1 MLPTGTAGRDGG
13 ADDDGIDDD
22 GIEVESSS
30 SCSSCSSDAD
40 LDYEMAKELA
50 SLLPVM
56 DGRCPGMTLEV
67 LQTLEDHDH
76 PDEYDTLKQ
85 LDLHGNISSV
95 HDLETLLLSV
105 MYPSPD
111 GTNDGAYG
119 IVWQGTFDL
128 RSPENLAGWGKA
140 ARFGSEAYFVRS
152 WPPRRIGKRLMPG
165 ETRFVDVLVVDAPDE
180 SPGAVTGE
188 LFKAVLTSVPEPRRS
203 PWSRAL
209 MHTIPN
215 LNEDRLCAAALG
227 VPLLGVNL
235 ITEHKGHQRGH
246 ACDGYT
252 LLGASRHGLIPGF
265 YTSQELSVE
274 RYQKHTRTYAK
285 LYLDTPLPIPGKHRY
300 VLAAALMNLPLTIA
314 NISVQTHMMVEQRR
328 SEEWAALDDCSRRA
342 FAEALEAQQC
352 ATSAHA
358 ATIDGCSDAVK
369 SVIASKLP
377 ALRMTASGATGGR
390 LSDADLHTVVEH
402 NLRLADHI
410 SEMAGPVAVL
420 DLLAHPFHE
429 GALPDELQKPCGVP
443 LLLVLATR
451 VAAYPTRYHVGC
463 EQRYRNDKLAD
474 DGVAAARLAA
484 VLESALGAP
493 LVPKHEVYDAPFWA
507 IDAVGETMSDRIQT
521 QIQSSAQE
529 QDSEERRR
537 AARLGFSERYVSNM
551 LGLHRIGCA
560 IALDLACAVPYT
572 EAIAA
577 QSTPYGQV
585 TGDWSA
591 LDRAEAHAF
600 HAAGLGIMGDEAN
613 GPSRTTDRAQRL
625 AAFVRCAREVEEW
638 IQTGRWRGS
647 PCAIDARYL
656 SPASERDN
664 EEAAPTTATATA
676 TLTPNAPSAAA
687 PAAADASE
695 PAAGGGGGGGK
706 KKRGAKRKDA
716 AAAPPK
722 PVDSVDVTVRTAHIN
737 VRNELWVDR
746 PCKPVADRTHADS
759 RIAASKLL
767 SEAALLTAARQWQPG
782 PLAAFVQAP
791 TALTNCCS
799 CYLGKVRPLSTL
811 LLGGRVHSR
820 CSKCHAPRCLGC
832 VQQRKEMETRALR
845 RGEALSQPP
854 DDNCRYCA
862 QTAAAA
868 R

>member
-1 MLPTGTAGRDGG
+1 MPPTGAAGCD
-13 ADDDGIDDD
+13 DDDGV
-22 GIEVESSS
+22 EVESSDS
-30 SCSSCSSDAD
+30 STDVD
-40 LDYEMAKELA
+40 LDYEMAMELA

-56 DGRCPGMTLEV
+56 DERCPGLTLET
-67 LQTLEDHDH
+67 LQTLEDHDN

-85 LDLHGNISSV
+85 LDLHGNISSIQ
-95 HDLETLLLSV
+95 DLETLLLSV
-105 MYPSPD
+105 MYASPD

-119 IVWQGTFDL
+119 IVWQGVFDL
-128 RSPENLAGWGKA
+128 RSPEHLAGWGKA
-140 ARFGSEAYFVRS
+140 VRFGSEAFFVRS

-188 LFKAVLTSVPEPRRS
+188 LFKAVLTSIPEPRRS
-203 PWSRAL
+203 PWSGAL

-235 ITEHKGHQRGH
+235 ITEHKSLQRDD

-300 VLAAALMNLPLTIA
+300 VLAAALMNLPLNIA

-328 SEEWAALDDCSRRA
+328 SEEWAALDECSRRA
-342 FAEALEAQQC
+342 FAEALEAKQC
-352 ATSAHA
+352 ATSRHVET
-358 ATIDGCSDAVK
+358 TIDGCSEAVK
-369 SVIASKLP
+369 SVLGRKLP
-377 ALRMTASGATGGR
+377 ALRLAAQGANGCKLTD
-390 LSDADLHTVVEH
+390 SDIHTVVEH

-420 DLLAHPFHE
+420 DLIAHPFHE
-429 GALPDELQKPCGVP
+429 GALPDELRKPCGVP

-451 VAAYPTRYHVGC
+451 VAAYPARFHVGC
-463 EQRYRNDKLAD
+463 EQRYHNEKLAD
-474 DGVAAARLAA
+474 DGVAALRLAA

-493 LVPKHEVYDAPFWA
+493 LVSKHEVHDAPFWA
-507 IDAVGETMSDRIQT
+507 IDTVGETMSDRIQT

-537 AARLGFSERYVSNM
+537 AARCGFSERYVSNM

-560 IALDLACAVPYT
+560 IALDLVCAVPYT
-572 EAIAA
+572 EAVSA

-585 TGDWSA
+585 VGDWSA
-591 LDRAEAHAF
+591 LDRAEAYAF

-638 IQTGRWRGS
+638 IQTGRWRGN

-656 SPASERDN
+656 SPAAERDN
-664 EEAAPTTATATA
+664 EEAAPTT
-676 TLTPNAPSAAA
+676 TPPTPKTPPASAP
-687 PAAADASE
+687 PAADAPE
-695 PAAGGGGGGGK
+695 PAAGGGGK

-716 AAAPPK
+716 AATPRPT
-722 PVDSVDVTVRTAHIN
+722 DSVDITVRTAHIS
-737 VRNELWVDR
+737 VRNELWIDR
-746 PCKPVADRTHADS
+746 PCKQVADRTHADS
-759 RIAASKLL
+759 RIAAAKLL

-799 CYLGKVRPLSTL
+799 CFIGKVRPLSTL
-811 LLGGRVHSR
+811 LLGGRTHAR
-820 CSKCHAPRCLGC
+820 CSKCRAPRCLGC
-832 VQQRKEMETRALR
+832 VQQRKEVETRALR
-845 RGEALSQPP
+845 RDVGEASLQPP
-854 DDNCRYCA
+854 DDNCRFCVQA
-862 QTAAAA
+862 STA